1 MKYLTIKT
9 DKTTN
14 KTTRRT
20 VQADNI
26 KQARTKADPTSND
39 TLRCYLIVTNSDGS
53 YNADA
58 LQQAALTIVKRTTA
72 NMVSNQGGRL
82 QYELYNA
89 CRVPNIDNTDIDDML
104 SVAQL
109 ALCEAVADGKD
120 TPQQYAFAYQQLQK
134 YLYSVKA
141 VDTKAQS
148 KRCINLESLGF
159 DIAVD
164 IDGNINRVLSI
175 ADDNYYYSAD
185 ATDDIIT
192 SDIVDA
198 LQSIFEILT
207 PRQQK
212 VYKYLACGMSETQ
225 IGDIM
230 GVSHQAIHK
239 HIVLIRTKATTLY
252 PNGINSIIK

>member
-9 DKTTN
+9 NKTTN
-14 KTTRRT
+14 KATRRT

-26 KQARTKADPTSND
+26 KQARDKAKATSND
-39 TLRCYLIVTNSDGS
+39 TLRCYLVVTDSNGN

-72 NMVSNQGGRL
+72 NMVTKQGGRL

-89 CRVPNIDNTDIDDML
+89 CRVPNINNTDIDDML

-109 ALCEAVADGKD
+109 ALCEAVANGKD
-120 TPQQYAFAYQQLQK
+120 TPEQYAYAYQMLQK

-141 VDTKAQS
+141 VDTQAQS
-148 KRCINLESLGF
+148 KRCCNLESMGY

-175 ADDNYYYSAD
+175 ADDNYYYNAD
-185 ATDDIIT
+185 NTDDIIT
-192 SDIVDA
+192 DDIITA
-198 LQSIFEILT
+198 LQSVFDILT
-207 PRQQK
+207 PTQQK
-212 VYKYLACGMSETQ
+212 VYKCLADGMSERQ
-225 IGDIM
+225 IASKMNRGKTT
-230 GVSHQAIHK
+230 IHE
-239 HIVLIRTKATTLY
+239 HITIIRTKATTLY
-252 PNGINSIIK
+252 PDGIKSIIK